1 LVETE
6 VEELNRIHV
15 SFDFKYKTQKLLQ
28 SKVPWMV
35 IITLTTINTFADE
48 FVGGENGL
56 VAKIREYN
64 YITVFKQFLCFII
77 VLAR

>member
-1 LVETE
+1 
-6 VEELNRIHV
+6 
-15 SFDFKYKTQKLLQ
+15 
-28 SKVPWMV
+28 MV

-64 YITVFKQFLCFII
+64 YITVFKQFLCFILEI
-77 VLAR
+77 KREQFINIRGNGSAILPLLGVNLLVY

>member
-1 LVETE
+1 MTCICDMFY
-6 VEELNRIHV
+6 R
-15 SFDFKYKTQKLLQ
+15 STCQ

-64 YITVFKQFLCFII
+64 YITVFKQFLCFILEI
-77 VLAR
+77 KRDVNPV

>member
-1 LVETE
+1 
-6 VEELNRIHV
+6 
-15 SFDFKYKTQKLLQ
+15 
-28 SKVPWMV
+28 MV

-64 YITVFKQFLCFII
+64 YITVFQQFLCFILEI
-77 VLAR
+77 KRDVNPVYLFYLCLYQILTSFKTVASVV